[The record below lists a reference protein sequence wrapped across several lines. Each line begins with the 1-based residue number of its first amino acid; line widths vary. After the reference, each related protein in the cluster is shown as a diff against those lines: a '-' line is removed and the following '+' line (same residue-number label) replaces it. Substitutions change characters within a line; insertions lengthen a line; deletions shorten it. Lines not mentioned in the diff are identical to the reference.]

1 MSELRGSH
9 VTLGEVPAYRATPA
23 SPGPWPGVVV
33 VHDALGMTTDLRHQA
48 DWLARNGYLAVAP
61 DLFHHG
67 GRIRCM
73 FHAMR
78 DLAAGR
84 GRTFA
89 DLDAVRGAL
98 AASGDCTGRVGVIGF
113 CMGGGYAL
121 ALAVTGDYGASSVN
135 YGAASESV
143 LARLGDAC
151 PIVASFGG
159 RDRSL
164 RHAASR
170 LEQAL
175 AAEGID
181 HDVEE
186 YPEAG
191 HGFLNDHAPGET
203 PVWAALAGR
212 YAATAYDEPS
222 AEDAR
227 RRILA
232 FFARHLS
239 EGSADPGRR

>member
-1 MSELRGSH
+1 LKVGDVPSYLAVPDGRGQ
-9 VTLGEVPAYRATPA
+9 
-23 SPGPWPGVVV
+23 WPGVVV
-33 VHDALGMTTDLRHQA
+33 IHDALGMTTDLRAQA

-61 DLFHHG
+61 DLFHRG

-78 DLAAGR
+78 DLSAGH
-84 GRTFA
+84 GRTFEE
-89 DLDAVRGAL
+89 LEAVRRAL
-98 AASGDCTGRVGVIGF
+98 AALDDCTGRVGVIGF

-121 ALAVTGDYGASSVN
+121 ALAVTGEYGAASVN
-135 YGAASESV
+135 YGAASDSV
-143 LARLGDAC
+143 LARLADAC

-164 RHAASR
+164 RNAASR
-170 LEQAL
+170 LERLL
-175 AAEGID
+175 AEQRVD
-181 HDVEE
+181 HDVKE
-186 YPEAG
+186 YPDAG

-203 PVWAALAGR
+203 PAWAAIAGR

-227 RRILA
+227 QRILA
-232 FFARHLS
+232 FFARHLTEEAPDRERS
-239 EGSADPGRR
+239 

>member
-1 MSELRGSH
+1 MVVSGVDHVIVGDVPSYLAVPEGS
-9 VTLGEVPAYRATPA
+9 
-23 SPGPWPGVVV
+23 GPWPGVVV
-33 VHDALGMTTDLRHQA
+33 VHDALGMTTDLRNQA
-48 DWLARNGYLAVAP
+48 DWLARNGFLAVAP

-73 FHAMR
+73 FQAMR
-78 DLAAGR
+78 DFTAGQ
-84 GRTFA
+84 GRTFG
-89 DLDAVRGAL
+89 DLETVRLAL
-98 AASGDCTGRVGVIGF
+98 ATRDDCTGRVGVIGF

-121 ALAVTGDYGASSVN
+121 ALAVTGRYGASSVN
-135 YGAASESV
+135 YASADASV

-164 RHAASR
+164 RNAAAE
-170 LEQAL
+170 LEQLLTEAGV
-175 AAEGID
+175 AD
-181 HDVEE
+181 DVKE

-203 PVWAALAGR
+203 PAWAAIAGR

-227 RRILA
+227 RRILD
-232 FFARHLS
+232 FFARHL
-239 EGSADPGRR
+239 GDATRD